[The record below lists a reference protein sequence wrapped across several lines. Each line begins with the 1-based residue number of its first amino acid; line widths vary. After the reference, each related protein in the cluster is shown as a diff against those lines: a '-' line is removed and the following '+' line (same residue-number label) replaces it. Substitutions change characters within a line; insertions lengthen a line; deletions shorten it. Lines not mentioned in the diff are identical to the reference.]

1 MKEDEQLENEMI
13 SNSQVETFAYN
24 IYKDIAQYIKD
35 NFEDFLWWN
44 LETISIS
51 WVMTI
56 DEGICIKQNYNCRLC
71 KYEKE

>member
-1 MKEDEQLENEMI
+1 MKKDAQLEDAII

-24 IYKDIAQYIKD
+24 IYKDISQYIQD
-35 NFEDFLWWN
+35 NFEEFLLWN

-51 WVMTI
+51 LIMTI